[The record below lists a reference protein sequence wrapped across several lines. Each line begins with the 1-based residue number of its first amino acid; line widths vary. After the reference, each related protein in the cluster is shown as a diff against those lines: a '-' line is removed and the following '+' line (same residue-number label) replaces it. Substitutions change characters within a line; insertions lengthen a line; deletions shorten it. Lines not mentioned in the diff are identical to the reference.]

1 MLHDLRF
8 GWRMLWKS
16 PGFSALALI
25 TLALGIG
32 ANTSMFSVVNS
43 VLLRP
48 LPYEKPERIVQII
61 DTIPSSGAFITSS
74 FPKFNFLRENARSF
88 QAIAAHS
95 GGRFQISGAPPS
107 MPVEVQGARVSADFF
122 QVFGVRPMAG
132 RTFVSGEDRPGAKPV
147 AVLSHAL
154 WQSRFASDPGV
165 IGQSL
170 TVDGAATTIAGI
182 MPPGFDDTAD
192 SEIWIPAFFEHPIV
206 TQVQIQ
212 RGASYL
218 NIYARLAPDV

>member
-1 MLHDLRF
+1 MLQDLRF
-8 GWRMLWKS
+8 GFRMLWKS

-88 QAIAAHS
+88 QAMAAQS
-95 GGRFQISGAPPS
+95 VIIFIWNPRVKGERGTKARAS
-107 MPVEVQGARVSADFF
+107 PV
-122 QVFGVRPMAG
+122 
-132 RTFVSGEDRPGAKPV
+132 
-147 AVLSHAL
+147 
-154 WQSRFASDPGV
+154 SR
-165 IGQSL
+165 
-170 TVDGAATTIAGI
+170 
-182 MPPGFDDTAD
+182 
-192 SEIWIPAFFEHPIV
+192 
-206 TQVQIQ
+206 
-212 RGASYL
+212 
-218 NIYARLAPDV
+218 